1 MHADERTRTIT
12 HREWVLPTPAHHS
25 EVAKAL
31 AVANRK
37 REAEP
42 GYPTDLV
49 FTHGDDEIVIG
60 YSVAVQP
67 GPLGEAV
74 DQILRAERDE
84 YRRRAEFFEATI
96 KRARR
101 LAVHWCGADGA
112 YAETWHQ
119 ASTDLHTTLD
129 GPDDE
134 PGDPD
139 PAQRLR
145 DLEDL
150 LASLWL
156 YIGRREVKQLTT
168 EQKNLLADSV
178 DAAHAR
184 LAQGD
189 PTYGEPSKVER
200 WWAE

>member
-1 MHADERTRTIT
+1 MQADERTRTT
-12 HREWVLPTPAHHS
+12 TRHEWVLATPAHHT

-31 AVANRK
+31 AVAERK
-37 REAEP
+37 RADQP
-42 GYPTDLV
+42 GPATDIE

-67 GPLGEAV
+67 GPIGEAV

-96 KRARR
+96 KRVRR
-101 LAVHWCGADGA
+101 LAVHWSGADGA

-119 ASTDLHTTLD
+119 ASADLHAALD

-139 PAQRLR
+139 SAQRIR
-145 DLEDL
+145 EFEDL

-156 YIGRREVKQLTT
+156 HIGRHEVKQLTT

-178 DAAHAR
+178 DAANAR
-184 LAQGD
+184 LAEAD
-189 PTYGEPSKVER
+189 PAYGEPPRVER
-200 WWAE
+200 WWDE